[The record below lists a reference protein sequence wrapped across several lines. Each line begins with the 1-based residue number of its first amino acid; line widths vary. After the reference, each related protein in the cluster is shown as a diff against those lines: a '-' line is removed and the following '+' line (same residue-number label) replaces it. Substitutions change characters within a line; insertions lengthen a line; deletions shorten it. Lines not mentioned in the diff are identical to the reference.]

1 MFYFDSSML
10 ILIPALIIAA
20 WAQFKI
26 NSTFNQYSQVQSIR
40 GYNGSQVARMLLD
53 ESGLNDI
60 PVEIVQGKLTDHYDP
75 VSRVMRLSKDVFYG
89 TSVASLGVAAHETG
103 HAIQDKERYSPLVI
117 RNSIVPVVNFGSNLS
132 WVLFFAGFILGITSL
147 LRIGILLFMTVVLFQ
162 LITLPVEF
170 NASSRALALLG
181 SRDILNEDEVQGA
194 KKVLNAAALTY
205 VAATL
210 MAIAQLA
217 RLILLSN
224 SRRDD

>member
-147 LRIGILLFMTVVLFQ
+147 LRIGILLFMTVVFFQ